1 MKRPKK
7 QNFKIALVGVEFE
20 ENLSLRYLAGSLQA
34 AGYSTIFIQ
43 PYNSILEAE
52 TIATKIINDDI
63 DLVGVS
69 MAFQVRAIDDMVLV
83 QLLRKRGFKKHITAG
98 GQFATLHY
106 TEIFQDC
113 TGLDSVVRFEAESV
127 ITELADALFHSTG
140 LQHVS
145 GLVWKDVQK
154 EIHINHATPSPSDID
169 ELPLPLRKN
178 NRSEFLGLKN
188 IQMIGSR
195 GCHATCKYCCV
206 SALATERRSASKD
219 AGGLNAIPGTRRRT
233 AISVA
238 NEIALLYF
246 KHDVRIFEF
255 QDDNWIHPKISVAVE
270 YFTELKN
277 ELDKKGVGQIG
288 LTLKTRADS
297 VQPEIIKILKEIGLI
312 RVFVGIESGTQNLL
326 SQLGRKSRDN
336 VSLQALQI
344 LRDFR
349 VPAYFNALLFGPDI
363 RSENI
368 EPELEFLEKCTD
380 FPFEIV
386 EVVIYGKTGLYLS
399 LKDENRLHGNYL
411 DYEYDYLDEHT
422 QRMHHIISNL
432 ETRHFGVYSPIKM
445 AADLGFNL
453 GLLQVFYPGIV
464 TDSFAIKVEEL
475 NRKIN
480 EDQIRIIRKAS
491 EFASQKISIR
501 KACDELLAETVSTD
515 LQFYRSI
522 IELHSEME
530 FHVSSITKNPDVKSY
545 YRIGAIV
552 QSGLVASLFVLSL
565 NKLHAQTTYNP
576 KLENDLV
583 KLAYHYSWF
592 GWQHAKKEL
601 KESKIPIRSYQN
613 AIKYDTDSINRGSD
627 YSTQQKTEK
636 NLWKLDKKLEKL
648 ESKRVNADYKR
659 LQHIL
664 NEHNPKIKIGTT
676 LNFYLDNN
684 GYVSDIQVSDTANGN
699 TLSPELK
706 KEILD
711 LLKEKQFYAYE
722 TVRQI
727 HKSKK
732 PYRRGSY
739 AHHKRVKK
747 RMRRGPMD

>member
-1 MKRPKK
+1 MRQPQK
-7 QNFKIALVGVEFE
+7 QNFRIALVGVEFE
-20 ENLSLRYLAGSLQA
+20 ENLSLRYLAGSLSA
-34 AGYSTIFIQ
+34 AGYEQVFIY

-52 TIATKIINDDI
+52 NIADEIIRNKI

-69 MAFQVRAIDDMVLV
+69 MAFQVRAIDDMALV
-83 QLLRKRGFKKHITAG
+83 QVLRKRGFNKHITAG

-106 TEIFQDC
+106 TEIFHDC

-127 ITELADALFHSTG
+127 ITELAGVLLTSANLET
-140 LQHVS
+140 VS
-145 GLVWKDVQK
+145 GLVWKNERN
-154 EIHINHATPSPSDID
+154 EIFVNHATPEPREID

-178 NRSEFLGLKN
+178 KRSEFLGLKN

-206 SALATERRSASKD
+206 SALATERRLASRD
-219 AGGLNAIPGTRRRT
+219 AGGSNAIPGTRRRT
-233 AISVA
+233 AVSVA
-238 NEIALLYF
+238 NEIAMLYF

-255 QDDNWIHPKISVAVE
+255 QDDNWIHPKISIAVE

-297 VQPEIIKILKEIGLI
+297 VQPEIIGILKEIGLI

-326 SQLGRKSRDN
+326 SQLGRKTRDN

-344 LRDFR
+344 LRDFKI
-349 VPAYFNALLFGPDI
+349 PAYFNALLFGPDI
-363 RSENI
+363 RSADI
-368 EPELEFLEKCTD
+368 EPELEFLEKCAD

-399 LKDENRLHGNYL
+399 LRDENRLHGNYL

-422 QRMHHIISNL
+422 QRMHAIISRL

-453 GLLQVFYPGIV
+453 GLLQVFYPGTV
-464 TDSFAIKVEEL
+464 ANSFAEKVEEL

-480 EDQIRIIRKAS
+480 EDQIRIIRKAFELAKQELPVEEAS
-491 EFASQKISIR
+491 ERLIAETISI
-501 KACDELLAETVSTD
+501 D
-515 LQFYRSI
+515 LKFYRSI
-522 IELHSEME
+522 IELHNEIE
-530 FHVSSITKNPDVKSY
+530 FHVSTITKNRSVKSY

-552 QSGLVASLFVLSL
+552 QSGLVASLFLMSV
-565 NKLHAQTTYNP
+565 NKLHAQAPVYNP
-576 KLENDLV
+576 QIEKDLV
-583 KLAYHYSWF
+583 KLAFHYNWF
-592 GWQHAKKEL
+592 SWQHVKREL
-601 KESKIPIRSYQN
+601 KNSKIPITQYQN
-613 AIKYDTDSINRGSD
+613 SLKYDVDSLTRSGNSEYKNTD
-627 YSTQQKTEK
+627 KK
-636 NLWKLDKKLEKL
+636 LWKLNYRIAKL
-648 ESKRVNADYKR
+648 ESKRINEDYKR

-676 LNFYLDNN
+676 LKFYLDNN
-684 GYVSDIQVSDTANGN
+684 GYVSDVQVTDSTSGA

-711 LLKEKQFYAYE
+711 LLKEKKFYAYE
-722 TVRQI
+722 TKKYI
-727 HKSKK
+727 HHANK
-732 PYRRGSY
+732 PYRESPRKY
-739 AHHKRVKK
+739 RHRMK